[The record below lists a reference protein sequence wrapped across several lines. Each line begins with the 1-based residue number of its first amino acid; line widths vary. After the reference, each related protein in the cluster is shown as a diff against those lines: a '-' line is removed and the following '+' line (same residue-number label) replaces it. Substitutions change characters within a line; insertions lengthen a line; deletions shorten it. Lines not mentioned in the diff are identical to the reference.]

1 MKSLREILYPYYFRF
16 VYLGKLRRVRNRSIR
31 SIKKKGKARILF
43 IVSNLA
49 MWRTQKLFDML
60 SNDNQFEVFIILASF
75 AHFDSDQK
83 SNNLKELRQF
93 FSERGISFL
102 EADSLTSPANYV
114 RETLIPDII
123 FYPQQYQSLYNNGL
137 DSELYDTYLLCYVPY
152 ALIVFDQ
159 GWLYNQR
166 FNNVAWRLYFPSDLH
181 KINAR
186 NRAINKGANVRLV
199 GEAISDLYLER
210 EHKDSWK
217 KHIGKKKRIIW
228 APHFS
233 IEEGGWLHRGSFLIL
248 NQVMLNLADKYK
260 DQVQFAFKPHP
271 RLLTELYNS
280 PQWGKEKADAYY
292 QKWAQMPNTQLETG
306 SYVDLFMTSDAM
318 IHDCGSFTAEYHYTQ
333 NPVMFFT
340 RDLDGVK
347 KQLNELGL
355 AAIEAHYIGGSA
367 EDIESFI
374 ESVVLKGEDPLKP
387 ARKAVFDKYLLPPNG
402 RSAAENIYH
411 DLKSSLGFEK

>member
-1 MKSLREILYPYYFRF
+1 MKSLREILYPHYFRF
-16 VYLGKLRRVRNRSIR
+16 VYLEKIRRIRNRSIR
-31 SIKKKGKARILF
+31 SIKKRGKARILF

-49 MWRTQKLFDML
+49 MWRTQKLFDLL
-60 SNDNQFEVFIILASF
+60 SSDNHFEVFIILASY
-75 AHFDSDQK
+75 ASFDSDQK
-83 SNNLKELRQF
+83 SNNLKELRQY
-93 FSERGISFL
+93 FSKRGISFV
-102 EADSLTSPANYV
+102 EADNFSSPADYV
-114 RETLIPDII
+114 RKTIAPDII
-123 FYPQQYQSLYNNGL
+123 FYPQQYLSLYKNGL
-137 DSELYDTYLLCYVPY
+137 DSEYYDTYLLCYVPY

-166 FNNVAWRLYFPSDLH
+166 FNNVAWRLYFPSYLH

-186 NRAINKGANVRLV
+186 DKAINKGVNVRLV
-199 GEAISDLYLER
+199 GEAISDLYFER
-210 EHKDSWK
+210 KHKDFWK
-217 KHIGKKKRIIW
+217 KDVRRKKRIIW

-233 IEEGGWLHRGSFLIL
+233 IEEGGWLHRGSFLVL
-248 NQVMLNLADKYK
+248 NQVMLELADKYK

-280 PQWGKEKADAYY
+280 QQWGKEKADAYY
-292 QKWAQMPNTQLETG
+292 QKWADMPNTQLETG

-340 RDLDGVK
+340 SDLDGVK

-355 AAIEAHYIGGSA
+355 AAIDAHYIGSTA
-367 EDIESFI
+367 ADIEHFI
-374 ESVVLKGEDPLKP
+374 EQVVLKGEDPLKS
-387 ARKAVFDKYLLPPNG
+387 ARKEVFDKYLLPPNG

-411 DLKSSLGFEK
+411 DLLTSLGFEK